1 MQRRRRAADPSLDHK
16 AGRVRLLSAELDI
29 IRVASIERTR
39 ALTTKASF
47 VVVAA
52 GLVASA
58 TGIGLVNRDTYFI
71 GLVPF
76 VLTILTVLA
85 ATVALWPRQF
95 TVGSASNLVSEW
107 LDSEFTEDQI
117 DEALVTVKMREAVSR
132 DEQNERASAWTK
144 AAFVLLLLSLVTAL
158 AVATFDALLHV
169 PEEFSDE
176 PQAPAITEAHY
187 TDASNL
193 AER

>member
-1 MQRRRRAADPSLDHK
+1 MFRRTRAADPSLDHK

-29 IRVASIERTR
+29 VRAASVERTR

-58 TGIGLVNRDTYFI
+58 TGLGLVNRYTFFV

-76 VLTILTVLA
+76 ILTILTVLA

-95 TVGSASNLVSEW
+95 TVTSASNLVSEW
-107 LDSEFTEDQI
+107 LDSEFTEAQI

-132 DEQNERASAWTK
+132 DTQNEKASDWTK
-144 AAFVLLLLSLVTAL
+144 RAFVLLLLSLVTAL
-158 AVATFDALLHV
+158 AVATFDAV
-169 PEEFSDE
+169 VRTPEEGLDE
-176 PQAPAITEAHY
+176 PQPAVTEAQY
-187 TDASNL
+187 PETSTP

>member
-1 MQRRRRAADPSLDHK
+1 MLRRERAADPSLDHK

-29 IRVASIERTR
+29 VRTAAVERTR

-58 TGIGLVNRDTYFI
+58 TGLGLVNRDTYFV

-76 VLTILTVLA
+76 ILTIFTVLA

-95 TVGSASNLVSEW
+95 TVSSASDLVSEW

-132 DEQNERASAWTK
+132 DDQNEKASDWTK
-144 AAFVLLLLSLVTAL
+144 RAFVLLLLSLVSAL
-158 AVATFDALLHV
+158 AVATFDAV
-169 PEEFSDE
+169 VRTPEEGSDE
-176 PQAPAITEAHY
+176 PQPAVTEAQY
-187 TDASNL
+187 TETRIA
-193 AER
+193 AGR